1 MNNALMSVSIAG
13 LIYVPSN
20 IPSDT
25 LLLDLQCNGI
35 TELRE
40 GDFKGLSNLYVRL
53 SPKITKK
60 LHCF

>member
-1 MNNALMSVSIAG
+1 MNYIIERVTNRLCLFCVAG

-35 TELRE
+35 TEIQE
-40 GDFKGLSNLYVRL
+40 GDFKGLTNLYV
-53 SPKITKK
+53 
-60 LHCF
+60 